1 MALKLREEVSAGT
14 RPVPPVADG
23 PVAGSTAVGSTA
35 ADGAAAVTPADEHGE
50 AVVRVRG
57 YGRRFGERTVLS
69 GIDLELR
76 DGELVALLGASG
88 SGKSTLLRALSGQDP
103 AADGHVTVPR
113 ERAVAFQDHRLL
125 PWKRVWRNV
134 LIGVPR
140 AGKKEALAALE
151 EVGIAGRANAWP
163 GTLSGGESQRVALAR
178 AFIRRPRLLLLD
190 EPFGALDALTRLRM
204 HGLLR
209 ELCARH
215 HPATLLVTHD
225 VDEAISLA
233 DRILVISDQR
243 ISLDHRAGD
252 DRSGP
257 EGLALRARLLRELG
271 VDPGEPAPNS
281 RATRQLL
288 SRNQSR
294 RSP

>member
-1 MALKLREEVSAGT
+1 MALELRDEVSAGS
-14 RPVPPVADG
+14 RPAPAAVAVDG
-23 PVAGSTAVGSTA
+23 SA
-35 ADGAAAVTPADEHGE
+35 ADPSAAGRGQPAV
-50 AVVRVRG
+50 RIRG
-57 YGRRFGERTVLS
+57 YGRRFGGRTVLS
-69 GIDLELR
+69 GIDLDLY

-103 AADGHVTVPR
+103 AAEGHVTVPR
-113 ERAVAFQDHRLL
+113 ERAMVFQDHRLL

-134 LIGVPR
+134 LIGVSR
-140 AGKKEALAALE
+140 VGKKEALAALA
-151 EVGIAGRANAWP
+151 EVGIAGRSGAWP

-204 HGLLR
+204 HRLLR

-233 DRILVISDQR
+233 DRILVISDHR
-243 ISLDHRAGD
+243 ISLDHHVGD
-252 DRSGP
+252 DRSGTQ
-257 EGLALRARLLRELG
+257 GLALRARLLSQLG
-271 VDPGEPAPNS
+271 VDPSQPAH
-281 RATRQLL
+281 Q
-288 SRNQSR
+288 QSDPQ
-294 RSP
+294 S